1 MLKKIILLAITT
13 IIYVQLPAQSKLPI
27 IKATKKTVKIKD
39 GDKMSGWNLSPEIK
53 PDVFVASR
61 TRLSKKVTFY
71 TDTDSI
77 SFTVKPNQAI
87 DFIILLNN
95 KDTCYTQIQSA
106 IQKTNS
112 PTHIP
117 FKTDTIPFALTSY
130 NNISIQTVVNQADT
144 LNLMFHS
151 GVNSVYITKEGLAKT
166 TRLKVDKS
174 GQVQSWGGSANAA
187 FSTTNTLQVGK
198 FRKDNVEITIDERSG
213 QGTDGKFGFS
223 FFDNTILEVNY
234 DKMQLIIHNKLPKS
248 VKKYAKLPMTFSGS
262 SFFLD
267 TKIKLKGQTYQDKFM
282 FHTGY
287 AGNLILGTKFM
298 DTYNLRGTLDTLGV
312 EELRDSY
319 SNVMKNITTNIAS
332 LQLGETHFS
341 NIKGGVMDKKVQFP
355 TNVLGN
361 DILKRFNVFV
371 DFQHDMIY
379 LKPNSL
385 MDMPFK
391 T

>member
-1 MLKKIILLAITT
+1 MLQKIIILT
-13 IIYVQLPAQSKLPI
+13 IITFICVQLPAQSKLPT
-27 IKATKKTVKIKD
+27 IKATNKTVKIKD
-39 GDKMSGWNLSPEIK
+39 GGKMSGWNLSPDIK
-53 PDVFVASR
+53 PDVYVAHR
-61 TRLSKKVTFY
+61 THQAKKVTFY

-77 SFTVKPNQAI
+77 SFTVKPNRKF

-106 IQKTNS
+106 IQKANS
-112 PTHIP
+112 PAHLP
-117 FKTDTIPFALTSY
+117 FKTDTIPFTLTSY
-130 NNISIQTVVNQADT
+130 NNISIQTIVNQADT

-198 FRKDNVEITIDERSG
+198 FKRENVEITIDERSG

-248 VKKYAKLPMTFSGS
+248 VKKYAKLPLSFSGS

-267 TKIKLKGQTYQDKFM
+267 TKLKLKGQAYQDKFM

-287 AGNLILGTKFM
+287 SGSLILGTQFM
-298 DTYNLRGTLDTLGV
+298 DKYNLRGTLDTLGV

-319 SNVMKNITTNIAS
+319 SNVLKNITTNIAL
-332 LQLGETHFS
+332 LQLGDTHFS
-341 NIKGGVMDKKVQFP
+341 NVKGGVMDKKVKFP
-355 TNVLGN
+355 TNILGN

-385 MDMPFK
+385 MNLPFR